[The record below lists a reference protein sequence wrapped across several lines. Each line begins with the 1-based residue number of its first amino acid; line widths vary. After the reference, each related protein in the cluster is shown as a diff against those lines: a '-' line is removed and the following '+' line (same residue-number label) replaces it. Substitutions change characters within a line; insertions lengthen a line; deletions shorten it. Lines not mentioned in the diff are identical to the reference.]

1 MPIVRL
7 RDVAKTG
14 IVTDQDPYSL
24 PVGAFS
30 TGVNVRFRNNKIS
43 SAPVFRAVKQP
54 LAEEHPRYAFTA
66 GRSQSNNDLFLGYNS
81 GRVYY
86 YSNGIEEDYSPTGY
100 VDSVA
105 ETNWTSYTIGNLVY
119 VNRADRPPWYLLP
132 TDDKFKDLS
141 AATYASPA
149 DKWDPSWSARIIA
162 QCGGAVIA
170 LNVTKGATTY
180 PTMVK
185 TSSIVLDG
193 QYPASWDI
201 TEPATLATEN
211 ILQAMDGGI
220 TDACQLGSDLI
231 IYGQREAWRMHAD
244 GSTFVYS
251 YTKLSYAKGVLNTN
265 CSIELD
271 GKNYCFG
278 IDDIWVHD
286 GISEQ
291 SLCDQ
296 QVRDFIYGS
305 LNISQAE
312 KCFVQFNPRLNE
324 IMFGYVS
331 GDPLVKFKGVN
342 GCNRAAT
349 YNMTTQTWT
358 FDDMPSIFSFD
369 DGPVSNLLTYDTV
382 TSNYEDMG
390 GSYQDQE
397 DGGKRITVAVGEG
410 DATYGI
416 QPSLYAFDVYGAGSV
431 APYPVDPNATGPVYL
446 ERTGIDLDELGVDLK
461 AYKLLRTVYPQARV
475 DTNGG
480 SMLQIAVGT
489 SDDTN
494 SDTPTYGD
502 WQPYDG
508 KEFYKVDVNAAGRW
522 LALKL
527 QWNDYREFSIT
538 GFDLDLM
545 TTGHR

>member
-1 MPIVRL
+1 MPTVRL

-30 TGVNVRFRNNKIS
+30 SGVNVRFRNNKIS

-54 LAEEHPRYAFTA
+54 LMYPFPRYSFTA
-66 GRSQSNNDLFLGYNS
+66 GRSQSNNDLFLGYKN
-81 GRVYY
+81 GRVIY
-86 YSNGIEEDYSPTGY
+86 YSNGIETDYSPTGY
-100 VDSVA
+100 TDALA
-105 ETNWTSYTIGNLVY
+105 EANWTSYTIGNLVY
-119 VNRADRPPWYLLP
+119 VNRADRAPWFLLP
-132 TDDKFKDLS
+132 DGDRFEELS
-141 AATYASPA
+141 AATYALPTDA
-149 DKWDPSWSARIIA
+149 WDATHTARIIA
-162 QCGGAVIA
+162 QCGGAVVA
-170 LNVTKGATTY
+170 LNVQKGAQSF

-185 TSSIVLDG
+185 TSSIVQDG

-201 TEPATLATEN
+201 TKPNTLATEN

-286 GISEQ
+286 GISEK

-296 QVRDFIYGS
+296 QTRDFIYGS

-312 KCFVQFNPRLNE
+312 RCFVQFNPRLNE

-349 YNMTTQTWT
+349 YNMTDETWT
-358 FDDMPSIFSFD
+358 FDDLPSIFSFD
-369 DGPVSNLLTYDTV
+369 DGPVSNLLTYASV
-382 TSNYEDMG
+382 TGSYQDMG

-410 DATYGI
+410 DETYGI
-416 QPSLYAFDVYGAGSV
+416 QPTLYAFDVFGAGSV
-431 APYPVDPNATGPVYL
+431 APYPVDSAATGRAYL
-446 ERTGIDLDELGVDLK
+446 ERTGIDLDEVGVDLK

-475 DTNGG
+475 DTSGG
-480 SMLQIAVGT
+480 QMLQIAVGT

-522 LALKL
+522 LALKI
-527 QWNDYREFSIT
+527 QFPDYREFSIM
-538 GFDLDLM
+538 GFDLDLL